1 VLGSLPRVD
10 DARVL
15 AGFDTSEDCGVYL
28 VRDDLAMVQTIDIL
42 TPVVDN
48 PFVFGQIAASNAL
61 SDVFA
66 MGARPLTAL
75 SFVGFPRSG
84 LGLEVLEQMHRG
96 GLDKLTEAGTA
107 LLGGHSIADKEIK
120 FGYAI
125 TGEVHPGGILRNAG
139 ARPGDSLVLTKPL
152 GIGVLTHGVKEDKTS
167 PRELDA
173 AVAQM
178 IRLNMSASRRARE
191 FGASAVTD
199 VTGFGLVVH
208 ALEMARGSGV
218 DLELDSAAVP
228 LLPGALRVASEGC
241 MPGAVKTNREFGEG
255 HVTYAGSVD
264 ENLQRLLN
272 DPQTA
277 GGLLIAVDAGSAG
290 RLVRLLKEDGGIAAV
305 VGRVVGAGK
314 CPAISVR

>member
-1 VLGSLPRVD
+1 
-10 DARVL
+10 
-15 AGFDTSEDCGVYL
+15 
-28 VRDDLAMVQTIDIL
+28 MVQTIDIL

-84 LGLEVLEQMHRG
+84 LGMEVLEQMHRG
-96 GLDKLTEAGTA
+96 GLDKLTEAGTV
-107 LLGGHSIADKEIK
+107 LVGGHTIADKEIK

-139 ARPGDSLVLTKPL
+139 ARPGDALVLTKPL
-152 GIGVLTHGVKEDKTS
+152 GIGVLTHGVKQDKTS
-167 PRELDA
+167 AQELA
-173 AVAQM
+173 AAIAQM
-178 IRLNMSASRRARE
+178 TTLNMSASRRARE

-228 LLPGALRVASEGC
+228 LLPGALRVVSEGC
-241 MPGAVKTNREFGEG
+241 MPGAVKTNREFAGES
-255 HVTYAGSVD
+255 VSYADSVD
-264 ENLQRLLN
+264 ENLQCLLN

-277 GGLLIAVDAGSAG
+277 GGLLIAVDAISAK
-290 RLVRLLKEDGGIAAV
+290 RLARFLTQDGGTAAV
-305 VGRVVGAGK
+305 VGRVVNAGK
-314 CPAISVR
+314 CPSISVR

>member
-1 VLGSLPRVD
+1 MGSLPRID
-10 DARVL
+10 DSRVL
-15 AGFDTSEDCGVYL
+15 VGFDTSEDCGVYL
-28 VRDDLAMVQTIDIL
+28 LRDDLAMVQTIDIL

-84 LGLEVLEQMHRG
+84 MGMEVLEQMHRG
-96 GLDKLTEAGTA
+96 GLDKLMEAGTA
-107 LLGGHSIADKEIK
+107 LVGGHTIADMEIK

-125 TGEVHPGGILRNAG
+125 TGEVHPGGILRNSG

-152 GIGVLTHGVKEDKTS
+152 GIGVLTHGVKQDKTS
-167 PRELDA
+167 SQELAA

-178 IRLNMSASRRARE
+178 TTLNMSASRRARE
-191 FGASAVTD
+191 FGASALTD
-199 VTGFGLVVH
+199 ITGFGLVVH

-241 MPGAVKTNREFGEG
+241 MPGAVKSNREFAQGS
-255 HVTYAGSVD
+255 VSYAGSVD
-264 ENLQRLLN
+264 EHLQCLLN

-277 GGLLIAVDAGSAG
+277 GGLLIAVDAISAK
-290 RLVRLLKEDGGIAAV
+290 RLVRFLTEDGGIAAV
-305 VGRVVGAGK
+305 VGRVVDAGK
-314 CPAISVR
+314 CPSIIVR